1 MQMQNLCFDITD
13 ENGGQ
18 NGESNYRVDH
28 FL

>member
-1 MQMQNLCFDITD
+1 MQMQNMCFDIID